1 VPTSPVEQAQTE
13 HISAKGGNPFM
24 SLTIPEASKK
34 LIQACGRLLRNEQ
47 DFGEVVLLDRRVVSK
62 RYGQQLLDSLPPFYR
77 VIE

>member
-1 VPTSPVEQAQTE
+1 
-13 HISAKGGNPFM
+13 
-24 SLTIPEASKK
+24 
-34 LIQACGRLLRNEQ
+34 LRNEQ